1 MEPMETAYPLLRM
14 DMVLMLS
21 IGVGVATMPWF
32 VKVRSPS
39 SHPAARSAGST
50 AARSPVRDPPTV
62 PGSPSG
68 K

>member
-21 IGVGVATMPWF
+21 IGVGVAMPWF

-50 AARSPVRDPPTV
+50 AAGFPARDPPTV
-62 PGSPSG
+62 PGSPSS